1 MLKRIKQT
9 ASSKK
14 GESYIYVCVLVLFI
28 SMLVSVV
35 IMYMGLMAQV
45 QIQKL
50 NGNEIEGFD
59 VMKTKSSYR
68 SLPLMPFIKKALEEE
83 KARQEEM
90 QRVLRKS
97 YNRKYLDYVCVD
109 AMGDILKPQYVTE
122 HFKVILERNGLK
134 KIRFHDLRHSCAS
147 LMLANDISMK
157 EIQEWL
163 GHSNISTTANI
174 YAHVDSESKRESAKI
189 IGKVLSSEEAV

>member
-1 MLKRIKQT
+1 MKRVTVMRSGQQQKAPDGCRGLFLYGSEIPL
-9 ASSKK
+9 SEVFVLRK
-14 GESYIYVCVLVLFI
+14 GRGCRY
-28 SMLVSVV
+28 
-35 IMYMGLMAQV
+35 
-45 QIQKL
+45 
-50 NGNEIEGFD
+50 D
-59 VMKTKSSYR
+59 VGAFKADYR
-68 SLPLMPFIKKALEEE
+68 SLPLMPFIKSALEAE

-97 YNRKYLDYVCVD
+97 YNRKYLNYVCVD
-109 AMGDILKPQYVTE
+109 AVGDILKPQYVSE

-163 GHSNISTTANI
+163 GHSNISTTVNI
-174 YAHVDSESKRESAKI
+174 QNLHILFAAKTV
-189 IGKVLSSEEAV
+189 KAACNCMNKNM